1 MVLAWR
7 KDEHN
12 EMATESF
19 PCIHFTP
26 GCGVGMLGGIDY
38 QMKTSR
44 YGTFMEVPQ
53 GLHHGG
59 PPMPS
64 ATALTRYLIASA
76 QWPCEVDTM
85 VISILQMKKRK
96 SGMAE

>member
-1 MVLAWR
+1 MISASDSCNSL
-7 KDEHN
+7 
-12 EMATESF
+12 
-19 PCIHFTP
+19 
-26 GCGVGMLGGIDY
+26 
-38 QMKTSR
+38 MKNSII